1 MDRVYLV
8 RTRKNK
14 WDLHVTRLVTRSKV
28 HAMSYHNTFRY
39 CQRQN
44 MGPLHRPHLLPL
56 FPFTFFPLTF
66 SSRLKRTLDETM
78 VTARQKEREYFFRKE
93 KKKIFLSLSRKLL
106 YSSLEV
112 HPKIPT
118 FVYIVPMSIQV
129 GGSSSTPTTT
139 NPSTSEPVR
148 LLWLSS

>member
-1 MDRVYLV
+1 
-8 RTRKNK
+8 
-14 WDLHVTRLVTRSKV
+14 
-28 HAMSYHNTFRY
+28 
-39 CQRQN
+39 
-44 MGPLHRPHLLPL
+44 
-56 FPFTFFPLTF
+56 
-66 SSRLKRTLDETM
+66 M

-148 LLWLSS
+148 LL